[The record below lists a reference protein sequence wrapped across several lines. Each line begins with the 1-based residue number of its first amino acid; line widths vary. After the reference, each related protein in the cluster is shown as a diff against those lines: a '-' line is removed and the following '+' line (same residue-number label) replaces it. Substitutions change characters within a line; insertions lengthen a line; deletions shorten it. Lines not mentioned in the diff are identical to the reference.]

1 MSVSFVVVNFSQM
14 TVLRVGSIL
23 QNMLVRSKD
32 AKLWDRNKRGQ
43 AVVLVLLGLFLLL
56 VMVTVGGST
65 C

>member
-23 QNMLVRSKD
+23 QNMLIRRKD